1 MSETQKMIWTFV
13 SKSKEE
19 TQAFGARM
27 GAVLKPGDVICLEGA
42 LGAGKTTLAQ
52 GIARGLGVIEDV
64 TSPTFTIIQEYLSGR
79 MPLRHFDFYRIE
91 TPEEI
96 QHLGFEDYLDSDGV
110 VLTEWHENLGD
121 YAPTDR
127 IRVQLSLNED
137 ASRQIVILADGE
149 RYQERL
155 KELKANC

>member
-1 MSETQKMIWTFV
+1 MSETQKMSWAFL
-13 SKSKEE
+13 SSSKEE
-19 TQAFGARM
+19 TQAFGERM
-27 GAVLKPGDVICLEGA
+27 GAVLKAGDVICLEGA

-79 MPLRHFDFYRIE
+79 IPLCHFDFYRIE

-110 VLTEWHENLGD
+110 VLMEWHENLGD

-127 IRVQLSLNED
+127 IRIQLSLKEG
-137 ASRQIVILADGE
+137 ASRQIVLFADGE

>member
-1 MSETQKMIWTFV
+1 MSLAFV
-13 SKSKEE
+13 SSSKEE
-19 TQAFGARM
+19 TQAFGEHM

-42 LGAGKTTLAQ
+42 LGTGKTTLAQ

-79 MPLRHFDFYRIE
+79 IPLCHFDFYRIE

-96 QHLGFEDYLDSDGV
+96 QYLGFEDYLDSDGV
-110 VLTEWHENLGD
+110 ILTEWHENLGD
-121 YAPTDR
+121 YAPMDR
-127 IRVQLSLNED
+127 IRIYLSLNED
-137 ASRQIVILADGE
+137 ASRHIVVCADGE